1 MTRLQTAGPA
11 WDHRRA
17 ARVAWAAEETRKGAR
32 YHPKRGA
39 APELS
44 TDFPLGY
51 DAPVQAPLVV
61 GLGRIGVAISGL
73 APNLPGAGAP
83 ATDLA
88 ALATAPAP
96 GVAVALRAALRLGC
110 RARAAGSHGADL
122 LGQLARS
129 ALRDAGID
137 TELLRA
143 VGSSAC
149 ELVTVTGDGTLRA
162 RYAGD
167 RGEPVT
173 IDARAAV
180 QGASALLIDGSAPR
194 DQLVAAEYARTQKAP
209 VICDVSEVRDGTSEL
224 ISVSDVLIASERAA
238 GDLAPRGELTD
249 ALDEILALGPR
260 AVVITLGD
268 KGAIGRHGD
277 RVVRC
282 PAFTNDDELDS
293 YGAGSVFHGAFAAA
307 LLSELPFHRC
317 MELAAAAAS
326 LSLREL
332 GPWSAMPSREDVLAL
347 TRTRRS

>member
-1 MTRLQTAGPA
+1 M
-11 WDHRRA
+11 
-17 ARVAWAAEETRKGAR
+17 
-32 YHPKRGA
+32 
-39 APELS
+39 
-44 TDFPLGY
+44 
-51 DAPVQAPLVV
+51 V

-73 APNLPGAGAP
+73 GPNLPGVDAP
-83 ATDLA
+83 PAELA

-149 ELVTVTGDGTLRA
+149 ELVTVTGDGTLRV
-162 RYAGD
+162 RYQGD

-180 QGASALLIDGSAPR
+180 QGAAALLIDGTAPK
-194 DQLVAAEYARTQKAP
+194 DQLVAAELARANKLP
-209 VICDVSEVRDGTSEL
+209 VICDLGEVRDGMSEL
-224 ISVSDVLIASERAA
+224 IAASDVLIASERAA

-249 ALDEILALGPR
+249 ALQELLALGPR
-260 AVVITLGD
+260 AVVITLGE

-282 PAFTNDDELDS
+282 PAFANDDLLDS

-307 LLSELPFHRC
+307 MLSELPFHRC

-332 GPWSAMPSREDVLAL
+332 GPWSAMPNRDEVLAL
-347 TRTRRS
+347 VRTRRT